1 MEIDLNRWTTVRDL
15 FSSRL
20 VSGAAITA
28 AFAILARYIHGVS
41 LSGAVAGFGISLLL
55 YACAGPGAF
64 VVLVCVFILTSLAT
78 RLGYGRKQRLGTA
91 EKGNGRTGS
100 QVLANLSVAAASA
113 VLFALRQNSVYLL
126 AAVSALGEAAADTV
140 SSEYG
145 QAKGLP
151 PRMITSGRI
160 VPAGT
165 DGAISA
171 SGTIAGVLAGLIVSL
186 VAASVRLLPVGW
198 IAISTAAAIFGMF
211 CDSVLGATLESRH
224 WLSNNGV
231 NFLSTLLGA
240 ISAVLMLL
248 MLS

>member
-1 MEIDLNRWTTVRDL
+1 MEIDLNRWSTVRDL
-15 FSSRL
+15 FSSRV

-28 AFAILARYIHGVS
+28 AFAISARYIRGVS
-41 LSGAVAGFGISLLL
+41 LSGAVAGFAISLLL
-55 YACAGPGAF
+55 YVCAGPGAF
-64 VVLVCVFILTSLAT
+64 VVLVCVFILTLLAT

-126 AAVSALGEAAADTV
+126 AAVAALGEAAADTV

-145 QAKGLP
+145 QAKRHP
-151 PRMITSGRI
+151 PRMITTWRI
-160 VPAGT
+160 VPPGT

-171 SGTIAGVLAGLIVSL
+171 SGTIAGVLAGLMVSL
-186 VAASVRLLPVGW
+186 VAASVRLLPLRW
-198 IAISTAAAIFGMF
+198 IAISTTAAVLGMF
-211 CDSVLGATLESRH
+211 CDSVLGASLESRR

-231 NFLSTLLGA
+231 NFLSTLLA
-240 ISAVLMLL
+240 AMSAVLILL